1 MPDKFSALAG
11 LVLRPILR
19 SCPTSRRFCVC
30 GGGGGGGVGEGEG
43 KLCCFLFVF
52 SSLVRNIK

>member
-30 GGGGGGGVGEGEG
+30 GGGGGGGREIM
-43 KLCCFLFVF
+43 LFF
-52 SSLVRNIK
+52 IRFFITREKYKIR